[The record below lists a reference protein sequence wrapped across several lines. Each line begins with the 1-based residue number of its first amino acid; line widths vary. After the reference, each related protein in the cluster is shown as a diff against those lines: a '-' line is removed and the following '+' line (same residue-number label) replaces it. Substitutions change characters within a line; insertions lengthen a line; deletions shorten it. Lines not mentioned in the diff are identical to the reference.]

1 MGFLPVQL
9 GSRAGFDPQTFFGSG
24 VISRDVA
31 YLDADYLRPL
41 LLESF
46 VHAPMHLSRQ
56 ERVQLYLVYE
66 NVQAT
71 AAGLPVVSVVVF
83 ARSTLPYR
91 GTARYGF
98 ARYAQGRF
106 ARRVV

>member
-9 GSRAGFDPQTFFGSG
+9 GSRAGFDPHTFFGSG

-31 YLDADYLRPL
+31 YLDADSLRPL
-41 LLESF
+41 LQESF

-71 AAGLPVVSVVVF
+71 AAGVPVVSVVVF
-83 ARSTLPYR
+83 ARSTMPVSR
-91 GTARYGF
+91 HGAVRICP
-98 ARYAQGRF
+98 
-106 ARRVV
+106 V